1 MDSKRIIQNSIA
13 LFAVDVGNKLLPLV
27 TFPWI
32 VRSLGPESY
41 GKLGFAVAVTGF
53 FGLLAAPGF
62 AAFGIREAARALE
75 PPRTLAQKLMSARIM
90 LAACSYA
97 LLIVFTFTLA
107 PRDAILRALLMI
119 SGLNFIISAFDVQW
133 LFMGHSKM
141 WRVSYASI
149 LGQVCYAAIILSL
162 VRKPSDTWI
171 VPVATGCSLL
181 VNAAILIYTAR
192 KEFDIGLPKFLPN
205 EWAKFLPVCAMLGIA
220 SMMSMIYDQIDTV
233 MLRYLRSEAEVGVYA
248 ASYRLMGISISFLPV
263 LAQVFYPLFS
273 GEAVKG
279 AKNDRRLAQWMA
291 DASISL
297 AVPIAT
303 GGFLLAAPLSRLAL
317 GSRYAGAET
326 LFRWLTLNV
335 VSASLAVLYGSRLVP
350 QGRERPYLWS
360 VATGAV
366 VNIVLNFLYIPR
378 FGAIAA
384 VFTTIAAQSAVALMA
399 YWFGRDLEHADLGRP
414 LAISIPA
421 SAVMAVF
428 ILAVERTGHWN
439 VVLLVGFG
447 ALVYGACFLAGQA
460 LRKWLFAS
468 SPAQAAAAGSGK

>member
-1 MDSKRIIQNSIA
+1 MDSKRVIHNSIA
-13 LFAVDVGNKLLPLV
+13 LFAVDIGNKLLPLV

-32 VRSLGPESY
+32 VRALGPESY

-62 AAFGIREAARALE
+62 VAFGIREAARALE
-75 PPRTLAQKLMSARIM
+75 PPRTLAQKLMSARMM
-90 LAACSYA
+90 LAACSYT
-97 LLIVFTFTLA
+97 LLVVFTFTLA
-107 PRDAILRALLMI
+107 PRDAMVRALLLI
-119 SGLNFIISAFDVQW
+119 SGVNFVISAFDVQW

-149 LGQVCYAAIILSL
+149 VGQVCYAAVILSL

-192 KEFDIGLPKFLPN
+192 QDFNIGLPKFLPN
-205 EWAKFLPVCAMLGIA
+205 EWARFLPVCAMLGIA

-248 ASYRLMGISISFLPV
+248 ASYRLMNISISFLPV

-273 GEAVKG
+273 GEAVKNAG
-279 AKNDRRLAQWMA
+279 NDRRLAQWMA

-303 GGFLLAAPLSRLAL
+303 GGFLLAGPLSQLAL
-317 GSRYAGAET
+317 GSRYIGAEA

-335 VSASLAVLYGSRLVP
+335 ISVSLAVLYGSRLVP
-350 QGRERPYLWS
+350 QGRERQYLLS
-360 VATGAV
+360 VATGAA
-366 VNIVLNFLYIPR
+366 VNIGLNFLYIPK

-384 VFTTIAAQSAVALMA
+384 VFTTIAAQCAVALMA
-399 YWFGRDLEHADLGRP
+399 YYFGRDLDHADLRRP
-414 LAISIPA
+414 LAVSVPA
-421 SAVMAVF
+421 SAVMAAF
-428 ILAVERTGHWN
+428 ILAAQRIGHWN
-439 VVLLVGFG
+439 VILLVGLG
-447 ALVYGACFLAGQA
+447 ALIYGLCFLGGQA
-460 LRKWLFAS
+460 LRRRFFTSAPS
-468 SPAQAAAAGSGK
+468 QAVAAGSGK

>member
-1 MDSKRIIQNSIA
+1 MDSKRVIHNSIA
-13 LFAVDVGNKLLPLV
+13 LFSVDIGNKLLPLV

-32 VRSLGPESY
+32 VRALGPESY

-62 AAFGIREAARALE
+62 VAFGIREAARMFE
-75 PPRTLAQKLMSARIM
+75 PPRTLAQKLMSARMM
-90 LAACSYA
+90 LAACSYS
-97 LLIVFTFTLA
+97 LLVIFTFTLA
-107 PRDAILRALLMI
+107 PRDAMVRALLLI
-119 SGLNFIISAFDVQW
+119 SGGNFVISAFDVQW

-149 LGQVCYAAIILSL
+149 VGQVCYAAIVLSL

-171 VPVATGCSLL
+171 VPAATGCSLI

-192 KEFDIGLPKFLPN
+192 KEFNLGLPKFVPA
-205 EWAKFLPVCAMLGIA
+205 EWAKFLPVCAMLGVA

-291 DASISL
+291 DASICL
-297 AVPIAT
+297 AIPIAT
-303 GGFLLAAPLSRLAL
+303 GGFLLARPLSQLAL
-317 GSRYAGAET
+317 GSRYAGADT
-326 LFRWLTLNV
+326 LFRWLALNV
-335 VSASLAVLYGSRLVP
+335 ISASLAVLYGSRLVP
-350 QGRERPYLWS
+350 QGRERQYLMS
-360 VATGAV
+360 VGTGAV
-366 VNIVLNFLYIPR
+366 VNIALNFIYIPK

-384 VFTTIAAQSAVALMA
+384 VFTTVAAQCAVALMA
-399 YWFGRDLEHADLGRP
+399 YYFGRDLEHADLRRP
-414 LAISIPA
+414 LVVSMPA
-421 SAVMAVF
+421 SAAMAAF
-428 ILAVERTGHWN
+428 IIGMQGVGHWN
-439 VVLLVGFG
+439 VILLVGCG
-447 ALVYGACFLAGQA
+447 ALIYGVCFLAAQV
-460 LRKWLFAS
+460 LRRRFFGS
-468 SPAQAAAAGSGK
+468 NPAQAVAAGSGK